1 MKTKSLKKSIIL
13 SSVVTLI
20 SVVVI
25 VCLIYSTA
33 VNLRFFDILKKDY
46 FHSVEAQSNEMNS
59 WLTKHMT
66 IVEDLALTAA
76 VNDLHGNELKAYLQN
91 CVSASSDSILE
102 SYAAWD
108 AETTMMVTAW
118 VDPPEGFVAQER
130 GWYKQAFASDK
141 PILTDPYIDA
151 ATGKIVVSIVTPI
164 VQNGTTK
171 GCCGIDV
178 DVTELVTLA
187 QNLKV
192 DENGYTA
199 LIDSSNNIVI
209 HTQNPEFNHQLDGG
223 TEKVTALADLSDIYT
238 DILNNIGSEDII
250 KCTDYDGKQRF
261 FPIVELG
268 DAGWKIMYAADYQES
283 LSTITGHTI
292 LVLSLGVAGMIIG
305 GLFLSLKFTKRLNPL
320 TGIENIVTEM
330 ASGKLEHNYPKA
342 ANDEVGVICSS
353 LEQTNYALKSYIN
366 SIDRQLYAMSEGD
379 FSTTEDTNFVGE
391 FAAIGESLKNIQA
404 ALSDTFSQINSTAG
418 QIAAG
423 SNGVASGAA
432 ELAGAVSEETTLIN
446 EVMTDI
452 EDIADKVSHSAENAF
467 SAKNETLNT
476 VDVINESNAKM
487 DELLN
492 AMNDIAVSAEKIVK
506 INTTIE
512 DIAFQTNI
520 LALNASVEAARA
532 GEAGKGFAV
541 VADEVRNLA
550 NKSSESS
557 NITSQLITETV
568 NVIER
573 GKHIAHETAATLSEV
588 VDRTKVIETSVTE
601 ISDVTESQKS
611 QLTEIVGKLSTVSDV
626 VQTTAATAEESAA
639 ASEELDGQVEMLR
652 NSLSKYKI

>member
-13 SSVVTLI
+13 SSVGTLI

-33 VNLRFFDILKKDY
+33 VNIRY
-46 FHSVEAQSNEMNS
+46 FNAIKQDFYHSVVAQSNEMDS

-66 IVEDLALTAA
+66 IVEDLAITAA

-91 CVSASSDSILE
+91 CVSASSESILE

-130 GWYKQAFASDK
+130 GWYKQAFSSGK
-141 PILTDPYIDA
+141 TILTDPYIDA
-151 ATGKIVVSIVTPI
+151 ATGKIVISIVTPI
-164 VQNGTTK
+164 VQNGATK

-178 DVTELVTLA
+178 DVTELIGIA
-187 QNLKV
+187 QNLKI
-192 DENGYTA
+192 DENGYVV

-209 HTQNPEFNHQLDGG
+209 HTQNPEYNHQLDGTG
-223 TEKVTALADLSDIYT
+223 EKVTALTDLSDIYT
-238 DILNNIGSEDII
+238 DILNSIESKEVVRCN
-250 KCTDYDGKQRF
+250 DYDGQKRF

-268 DAGWKIMYAADYQES
+268 DTGWKIMYAADYFEAS
-283 LSTITGHTI
+283 KTIIDHTI
-292 LVLSLGVAGMIIG
+292 LVVVLCVAGMIIG
-305 GLFLSLKFTKRLNPL
+305 GLFLSIKFTKRLNSL
-320 TGIENIVTEM
+320 TGISNIVIEM

-342 ANDEVGVICSS
+342 ANDEIGVICNS

-418 QIAAG
+418 QISAG

-432 ELAGAVSEETTLIN
+432 ELASAVSEETTLIN
-446 EVMTDI
+446 EVMSDI
-452 EDIADKVSHSAENAF
+452 EDIADKVSHSADNAS
-467 SAKNETLNT
+467 SAKDETLNT
-476 VDVINESNAKM
+476 VEVIKESNAKM

-557 NITSQLITETV
+557 NTTSQLITETV
-568 NVIER
+568 NVIEK
-573 GKHIAHETAATLSEV
+573 GKKLANETAAILSEV
-588 VDRTKVIETSVTE
+588 VDKTKVIETSVTE
-601 ISDVTESQKS
+601 ISDVTEAQKF
-611 QLTEIVGKLSTVSDV
+611 QLTDIVGKLSTVSGV

-652 NSLSKYKI
+652 SSLSKYKI